1 MRGRRLLLLFTLCL
15 AAVACRTSGPAPGV
29 KIDLT
34 DRSGLVPKAL
44 DRLEAGDS
52 LTLGLNG
59 LRPKSRVELYLNDD
73 LGKEWSYARLFADDK
88 GRVAPQ
94 LFWYQSG
101 VIGTTSRKINF
112 KPDPAFLTFEEA
124 ENYFAQHPLTLVARD
139 EEKRV
144 LARQVVKIG
153 RRTTPMIYPSNEKG
167 ILENSVNAAT
177 EDLYISGTNFP
188 PGATVQLMAVDN
200 QYVWNRGDTLIKRAS
215 RTIQLAPGQTRFTE
229 RILRSGEGRPGAYD
243 LVARTGAQAGRNVL
257 EVGLACRI
265 FAAVLRSRLYTR

>member
-1 MRGRRLLLLFTLCL
+1 MRCGRFVFLIALCL
-15 AAVACRTSGPAPGV
+15 AVVSCRTSRPAPGV
-29 KIDLT
+29 HIDLT
-34 DRSGLVPKAL
+34 DRSGLVPKPL

-52 LTLGLNG
+52 LTLGIDG

-139 EEKRV
+139 ADNRV
-144 LARQVVKIG
+144 LARQTIKVG
-153 RRTTPMIYPSNEKG
+153 RRTTPMISRGSVSAIWGIVVPIRMRCPSG
-167 ILENSVNAAT
+167 SC
-177 EDLYISGTNFP
+177 
-188 PGATVQLMAVDN
+188 
-200 QYVWNRGDTLIKRAS
+200 
-215 RTIQLAPGQTRFTE
+215 PGQ
-229 RILRSGEGRPGAYD
+229 
-243 LVARTGAQAGRNVL
+243 
-257 EVGLACRI
+257 
-265 FAAVLRSRLYTR
+265 